1 MDLTSLTTTIE
12 PGSIG
17 LFDNSIETIYLHT
30 MINHDE
36 WLIVGLI
43 TSPQGINGKV
53 KVKSLSDFEERF
65 TKPGKRWLQKENEPP
80 REIELTFG
88 FKKPGKELF
97 IITFKEINNRNQ
109 AENLKGY
116 KVLVKIDAIPQLN
129 KEEFHLTELVNLKV
143 KMSENNKLHIIGK
156 VINLENE
163 KNNLLVIQLSNNNKE
178 VLVPFVKEIV
188 PIVDIK
194 NKFIIITPPSGLLDL

>member
-1 MDLTSLTTTIE
+1 
-12 PGSIG
+12 
-17 LFDNSIETIYLHT
+17 
-30 MINHDE
+30 MIKHDE

-53 KVKSLSDFEERF
+53 KVKSFSDFEERF
-65 TKPGKRWLQKENEPP
+65 TKPGTRWLQKESEPP
-80 REIELTFG
+80 REIELIFG
-88 FKKPGKELF
+88 FKKPGKQLF

-109 AENLKGY
+109 AENLKGH
-116 KVLVKIDAIPQLN
+116 KVLVKIDAIPQMN
-129 KEEFHLTELVNLKV
+129 KEEFHLTELINLKV
-143 KMSENNKLHIIGK
+143 KISENNKLNIIGK

-163 KNNLLVIQLSNNNKE
+163 KNNLLVIQLLKTNKK

-194 NKFIIITPPSGLLDL
+194 NKFIIITPPSGLFDL